1 MAPGEKGQAEAMQV
15 FTPQVA
21 TSASTGVSGSGAS
34 GGGVLGAIQG
44 ASRATGTSFDYLLT
58 TARVES
64 NFNPSASAKTSSA
77 KGLFQFIDQTW
88 LSTMKQSGSQLG
100 YGKFANAITQNS
112 DGNYAVNDPGM
123 RQQILSLRNDAKVNA
138 DMAGAFTSAN
148 AAKLTDKIG
157 RQPTDGEL
165 YIAHF
170 MGVNGA
176 SKLINAA
183 QQTPDKSAASLFP
196 RAAGANKSIFYDRS
210 TGQARSASEVYSN
223 IIGRY
228 DTARAANATAVAA
241 LQAAQGVQPVSAAT
255 PPAATTV
262 ASAQA
267 VTPASSAVASTG
279 NVDIGGAR
287 SGPLF
292 HNMFAS
298 GARGNAPVSSVIRDL
313 WSSNPRVASALM
325 NSGSTPQ
332 VGATVSSNAVSQLTR
347 TGTDTGLGNLYGDPQ
362 RGISAMFGAG

>member
-1 MAPGEKGQAEAMQV
+1 MAPGEKGVAEAMQV

-21 TSASTGVSGSGAS
+21 TGGSTGVSGSGTRA
-34 GGGVLGAIQG
+34 GGVLGAIQG

-88 LSTMKQSGSQLG
+88 LSTMKQSGGQLG
-100 YGKFANAITQNS
+100 YGKYANAITQNS
-112 DGNYAVNDPGM
+112 DGNYTVSDPAM
-123 RQQILSLRNDAKVNA
+123 RNQILSLRNDAKVNA

-176 SKLINAA
+176 AKLINAA
-183 QQTPDKSAASLFP
+183 TSTPNTSAVSMFP

-210 TGQARSASEVYSN
+210 TGNARSASEVYAN
-223 IIGRY
+223 ILGRY
-228 DTARAANATAVAA
+228 DTARSANATAVAA
-241 LQAAQGVQPVSAAT
+241 LQAAQGAQPVSA
-255 PPAATTV
+255 
-262 ASAQA
+262 
-267 VTPASSAVASTG
+267 VTPAASATQVQAVSATTKVAG
-279 NVDIGGAR
+279 AGEINIAR

-292 HNMFAS
+292 HNMFANE
-298 GARGNAPVSSVIRDL
+298 AREGVPVSRAISNL
-313 WSSNPRVASALM
+313 WSSNPRVAAALT
-325 NSGSTPQ
+325 SQSP
-332 VGATVSSNAVSQLTR
+332 VATTGSNAVTQTTSI
-347 TGTDTGLGNLYGDPQ
+347 DTSLDTLYRNQPTNVA
-362 RGISAMFGAG
+362 AMFGAG